1 MMFPQLLSVIAQL
14 WPHIQTLREKVSDAM
29 ADGDGIS
36 AREAR
41 DLGIALADEL
51 GDLRISIRG
60 RDVLRR
66 QAQRELFGA
75 AGRICRQIAIS
86 LGEDR

>member
-1 MMFPQLLSVIAQL
+1 MLAHLLSIAAQL
-14 WPHIQTLREKVSDAM
+14 WPHIQTLREQVSDAM
-29 ADGDGIS
+29 ADGEGIS
-36 AREAR
+36 AQEAR
-41 DLGIALADEL
+41 DLGFALAEEL

>member
-1 MMFPQLLSVIAQL
+1 MFPQLLSVIAQL